1 MKHPVLE
8 KRSRFIAWWLAWLLL
23 AAGQSSLIYFAYG
36 ATAGAAI
43 GDGFFSMISFG
54 ALGLAIWFPLR
65 YMQRGSNPVLT
76 SISNMVVTGTI
87 TVVIWVLANRLLLKS
102 VVADKEAYAMF
113 WSTTVVLRVTS
124 GILLYSMII
133 LTYWLFIS
141 ASRLAEKAASQSKL
155 EALVREAELK
165 MLRSQINPHFL
176 FNSLN
181 SISSLTVTNPPGARE
196 MIVKLSDFMRYSLS
210 SRNDQPVTLHN
221 EMESLRLYLEIEKVR
236 FRERLVIKEDIEPEC
251 LSALLPGLLLQ
262 PLYENAVKHGVYEST
277 GTVVINTTAK
287 KEGENVIVS
296 ISNTVDPDSVVTRKG
311 AGIGLKNVRTR
322 LELFFRDEAELEVIR
337 KEDSFTVNMKFPCR
351 IA

>member
-23 AAGQSSLIYFAYG
+23 AAGQSSLMYFAYG
-36 ATAGAAI
+36 ANAGAAI
-43 GDGFFSMISFG
+43 GDGFVSMILFG
-54 ALGLAIWFPLR
+54 ALGLAIWFPMR
-65 YMQRGSNPVLT
+65 YMQKGSNPVVT
-76 SISNMVVTGTI
+76 AISNMVVTGII
-87 TVVIWVLANRLLLKS
+87 TLVIWVLSNRLLLKS
-102 VVADKEAYAMF
+102 IVADKDAYEMI
-113 WSTTVVLRVTS
+113 WGSTVILRIAS
-124 GILLYSMII
+124 GVLLYSMII

-141 ASRLAEKAASQSKL
+141 ATRLAEKASSQSKL

-251 LSALLPGLLLQ
+251 LAALLPGLLLQ

-277 GTVVINTTAK
+277 GTVVINTSAK
-287 KEGENVIVS
+287 KEGDKVVVT

-322 LELFFRDEAELEVIR
+322 LELFFGEESELEVIR

>member
-8 KRSRFIAWWLAWLLL
+8 KRSRFIVWWLAWLLL

-43 GDGFFSMISFG
+43 GDGFVSMITFG

-65 YMQRGSNPVLT
+65 YMQKGSNPIVTAT
-76 SISNMVVTGTI
+76 SNLAVTGI
-87 TVVIWVLANRLLLKS
+87 IMVVIWVLSNRLLLRS
-102 VVADKEAYAMF
+102 IVADKDAYEMF
-113 WSTTVVLRVTS
+113 WSSTVILRIAS
-124 GILLYSMII
+124 GVLLYSMII

-251 LSALLPGLLLQ
+251 LAALLPGLLLQ

-277 GTVVINTTAK
+277 GTVVINTSAK

-322 LELFFRDEAELEVIR
+322 LELFFGNEADLEIIR
-337 KEDSFTVNMKFPCR
+337 KEDSFTVNMKFPYR

>member
-8 KRSRFIAWWLAWLLL
+8 KRSRFIVWWLAWLLM
-23 AAGQSSLIYFAYG
+23 AAGQSSLIHFAYG
-36 ATAGAAI
+36 ATAGVAI
-43 GDGFFSMISFG
+43 GDGFVSMISFG

-65 YMQRGSNPVLT
+65 YMQKSSNPVVT
-76 SISNMVVTGTI
+76 AISNMVVTGII
-87 TVVIWVLANRLLLKS
+87 TVVIWVMANRLLLKS
-102 VVADKEAYAMF
+102 VVADKEAYEMF
-113 WSTTVVLRVTS
+113 WSSTVILRIAS
-124 GILLYSMII
+124 GVLLYSMII

-141 ASRLAEKAASQSKL
+141 ASRLAEKAASESKL

-181 SISSLTVTNPPGARE
+181 SISSLTITNPAGARD

-277 GTVVINTTAK
+277 GTVVINTSVK

-322 LELFFRDEAELEVIR
+322 LELFFRDEADLEVIR
-337 KEDSFTVNMKFPCR
+337 KEDSFTVTMKFPCR

>member
-36 ATAGAAI
+36 ATVGTAI
-43 GDGFFSMISFG
+43 GDGFASMVSFG

-65 YMQRGSNPVLT
+65 YMQKGSNPVVTAT
-76 SISNMVVTGTI
+76 SNIVVTGII
-87 TVVIWVLANRLLLKS
+87 TVVIWVLVNRLLLKS
-102 VVADKEAYAMF
+102 IVADKEAYGMF
-113 WSTTVVLRVTS
+113 WSATVILRVTS
-124 GILLYSMII
+124 GVLLYSMII

-181 SISSLTVTNPPGARE
+181 SISSLTVTNPPGARD

-251 LSALLPGLLLQ
+251 LSALMPGLLLQ

-277 GTVVINTTAK
+277 GTVVINTSAK

-337 KEDSFTVNMKFPCR
+337 GEDSFTVKMKFPCR

>member
-23 AAGQSSLIYFAYG
+23 AAGQSSLLYFAYG
-36 ATAGAAI
+36 ANAGAAI
-43 GDGFFSMISFG
+43 GDGLVSMILFG
-54 ALGLAIWFPLR
+54 ALGLAIWFPMR
-65 YMQRGSNPVLT
+65 YMQKGSNPVVT
-76 SISNMVVTGTI
+76 AISNMVVTGII
-87 TVVIWVLANRLLLKS
+87 TLVIWVLSNRLLLKS
-102 VVADKEAYAMF
+102 IVADKDAYEMI
-113 WSTTVVLRVTS
+113 WSATVILRVAS
-124 GILLYSMII
+124 GVLLYSMII

-141 ASRLAEKAASQSKL
+141 ATRLAEKASSQSKL

-251 LSALLPGLLLQ
+251 LAALLPGLLLQ

-277 GTVVINTTAK
+277 GTVVINTSAK
-287 KEGENVIVS
+287 KEGDKVVVT

-322 LELFFRDEAELEVIR
+322 LELFFGEESELEVIR
-337 KEDSFTVNMKFPCR
+337 KEDSFTVRMKFPCR